1 MDGDSDV
8 KLWLIAGL
16 VGGAVFI
23 AGAVVGS
30 MALAGIGFAVF
41 AVVLMDKWRILW
53 RLLEGRPN
61 RREAEWD
68 DDDIKR

>member
-1 MDGDSDV
+1 MGGESDV

-23 AGAVVGS
+23 AGAAVGS

-41 AVVLMDKWRILW
+41 AVVLMDKWRIFW